1 MRFTEQLLKFIVVI
15 VPLVVLLTM
24 STKYVVDQSDHAL
37 NYVHSIAEDQISK
50 ALGRDIIIRSIKIFP
65 IGHAEASGIALPDL
79 PGPGVSSGQ
88 NLAMA
93 EKVIVDYDMNSLIA
107 GNGVQSVKKITVNRP
122 VVNLIRR
129 PDGRMNIQDLVKP
142 PTGPAGPPFQGQ
154 IRIVDATVLYD
165 DFKGFAKIKHF
176 TTNLRKFNASLDA
189 RIPGV
194 YRALID
200 ATGEP
205 DKIKTLRVSA
215 RYDAITKAIIANVN
229 VSAISLPYVG
239 SIFGLSRDI
248 SISKG
253 DIDIKAGTKF
263 SLANSK
269 IGMRALDASIAFNNL
284 TASSPRFGINATSL
298 SGNAVVTGEQAVV
311 NLAGTFAGSHGEIR
325 GVVSGIKNPKLDFAV
340 DLPNVNYSSIL
351 RLVHQPK
358 IANAIHT
365 TGNGRIT
372 ARINGDA
379 TDPYVEA
386 TVYVSQIEY
395 GRYVVKQVA
404 LHGLYS
410 EGTVDVDG
418 LTFKFEGAK
427 VGLVGNVSGF
437 AQHSPEMNLKGWVRD
452 LNIASVPIPKGYEI
466 SGIGGL
472 DLTASGTMHSPR
484 IDAIAWVEKPSAK
497 SAQKS
502 FNADKVYAKLGWFDN
517 TLLVKDVIAAGI
529 FGGTLAVK
537 GQAST
542 DRLDLAVSA
551 KQIDCQKA
559 ASAFNFKDLGGY
571 AFYDGRVFGNPR
583 KPWVDGLL
591 EAFSVRYKEY
601 EANYVKGMISG
612 NIEKLKIDDGV
623 VLRSP
628 TDLGFTAELRDIG
641 HDEMPFTVDAIVHR
655 LDIQNT
661 LMMLKRDA
669 EVSGIVSGDL
679 WASGILLT
687 KPQPD
692 NIPFKKS
699 KGSFLANV
707 DDGTAYGYPLKATLS
722 LNYDND
728 LLSIVKAIAKSDKT
742 ELTAGGTLV
751 PSTREINVD
760 FDLQEF
766 DLAELRSRLGNKVY
780 FSGVGGASG
789 TARGTLS
796 DPTIEASGSVD
807 NLLVNSLIFDST
819 TFEATY
825 ASGIV
830 KDAIVELKRG
840 EQLMHLSADKV
851 DIPGKYVVGGNGI
864 LKNVSVTDLWN
875 AVLSTPS
882 EIGSNIRKT
891 AGKFP
896 RVTSGVLN
904 GDVKLSGNMNQ
915 LNGTAGLD
923 VTNIGLDRDI
933 IESVEMSASMTDG
946 TLNLNQLL
954 AKVGEGTI
962 EAIGAPFYSDGKTK
976 TSFSVR
982 NLNLQ
987 SLRPFLGSSTPSGTM
1002 EAEFLAEGDIKAPF
1016 VRGSLELVRPAFGNF
1031 ALDGIRA
1038 GDIRISLDKS
1048 ELDEPFRTALGDKQA
1063 IVLADDAVV
1072 SLADHQLNIGG
1083 FAPWDWSAFSIPKD
1097 LPLNVTARINNQQM
1111 STLAALSP
1119 LFDAANTSG
1128 ILQGSFDLT
1137 GTLTKHQ
1144 FGGGIS
1150 LKDGRVALT
1159 DFKNKFNNVNLD
1171 LGFVGGDQLS
1181 VNQFTIGSDLG
1192 GKLYV
1197 KPGGYVKFAG
1207 NPGGET
1213 NMQVVA
1219 DGFKVG
1225 EKNFFGLTEDILVK
1239 LNAGIGVNGSILK
1252 PSIHDQDVDNIK
1264 GGITLSDSKMVFAI
1278 PEAKTNKASKPYDF
1292 DPTFDISMRLG
1303 DNVLIQPPALK
1314 IVTSGGGKLIGSLN
1328 DPDLTLD
1335 LGVKQGYMVMAAR
1348 RMRVTPGGSLAVHY
1362 APPTDLSQRGDYSPE
1377 VNVDFHA
1384 STSLTATNAFGKKE
1398 RYLVSIGATGSLA
1411 KMNVDL
1417 TSKPEGLTK
1426 EQILAELGHVG
1437 ALGSGGVEIEKELS
1451 NIVSAVGSSTLFS
1464 PIETIFVEQLGFEQF
1479 SLDYNRSS
1487 QSSLY
1492 FSRTLPGNFYVSYFQ
1507 TLKAGLTNEDS
1518 KKFELNLGYRP
1529 KGPYQLTVGVDDQQV
1544 YSMELSISKLFN

>member
-1 MRFTEQLLKFIVVI
+1 MRFVEGLLKFIVVI

-24 STKYVVDQSDHAL
+24 STTYVVKQANHAL
-37 NYVHSIAEDQISK
+37 NNVHTIAEDQISI
-50 ALGRDIIIRSIKIFP
+50 ALGRDISIRSIKIFP
-65 IGHAEASGIALPDL
+65 LGHAEAYGITLPDL
-79 PGPGVSSGQ
+79 PGPGAIPRQ
-88 NLAMA
+88 YLA
-93 EKVIVDYDMNSLIA
+93 EVDHLSVDYNLDELI
-107 GNGVQSVKKITVNRP
+107 NGKGAQSVKKITINRP

-129 PDGRMNIQDLVKP
+129 PDGRLNIQDLVKP
-142 PTGPAGPPFQGQ
+142 PTGPAGPPFRGQ
-154 IRIVDATVLYD
+154 IKIVDATVSYD
-165 DFKGFAKIKHF
+165 DLKGFAKLKRF
-176 TTNLRKFNASLDA
+176 TTSLSKANAFLDA
-189 RIPGV
+189 RLPGV
-194 YRALID
+194 YRALIS
-200 ATGEP
+200 ATGES
-205 DKIKTLRVSA
+205 DKIKNLRVSA
-215 RYDAITKAIIANVN
+215 RYDEVTKAILANVN
-229 VSAISLPYVG
+229 ASAISLPYVAG
-239 SIFGLSRDI
+239 IIGLSSDI
-248 SISKG
+248 RILTG
-253 DIDIKAGTKF
+253 NMDVVAGTRF

-269 IGMRALDASIAFNNL
+269 IGMRALDASVALSNL
-284 TASSPRFGINATSL
+284 SASAPKFGVEASDLTGTAVI
-298 SGNAVVTGEQAVV
+298 TGEQLAV
-311 NLAGTFAGSHGEIR
+311 NLNGAFAGSPGEIR
-325 GVVSGIKNPKLDFAV
+325 GVVTGIQNPMLDFAV
-340 DLPNVNYSSIL
+340 NIPNVDCASIL
-351 RLVHQPK
+351 KLVHLPK
-358 IANAIHT
+358 SVQGLQT
-365 TGNGRIT
+365 TGSGRIT
-372 ARINGDA
+372 ARIKGEA
-379 TDPYVEA
+379 ADPYIDTTA
-386 TVYVSQIEY
+386 YIPQIEY

-404 LHGLYS
+404 IHGLYS

-418 LTFKFEGAK
+418 LTFRFEGAK
-427 VGLVGNVSGF
+427 IGVVGNVTGF
-437 AQHSPEMNLKGWVRD
+437 EQHSPEINLKGWIRD
-452 LNIASVPIPKGYEI
+452 LNMSSIPIPKGYEL
-466 SGIGGL
+466 SGTGGM
-472 DLTASGTMHSPR
+472 DLTASGTINTPR
-484 IDAIAWVEKPSAK
+484 IDAVAWVKNPSGKNAGK
-497 SAQKS
+497 SID
-502 FNADKVYAKLGWFDN
+502 ADKVYAKLGWFDN
-517 TLLVKDVIAAGI
+517 TLLVKDAIAAGI
-529 FGGTLAVK
+529 FGGTLAVTGK
-537 GQAST
+537 AT
-542 DRLDLAVSA
+542 KDRLDLAVSA
-551 KQIDCQKA
+551 RQIDCKKA
-559 ASAFNFKDLGGY
+559 ASAFNVKEVGGY
-571 AFYDGRVFGNPR
+571 AFYDGKVFGDPR
-583 KPWVDGLL
+583 RPWVDGLL

-601 EANYVKGMISG
+601 EANYVKGLISG

-641 HDEMPFTVDAIVHR
+641 RDEMPFTVDALVHR

-661 LMMLKRDA
+661 LMMLNRDA

-699 KGSFLANV
+699 KGSLLANV

-722 LNYDND
+722 LSYDND
-728 LLSIVKAIAKSDKT
+728 VLSIVKAIAKSDKT
-742 ELTAGGTLV
+742 ELTAGGTMV
-751 PSTREINVD
+751 PSTREMNVD

-766 DLAELRSRLGNKVY
+766 DLAELRSRIGNKVY

-789 TARGTLS
+789 TLRGLWT

-807 NLLVNSLIFDST
+807 NLLVNSLVFDST
-819 TFEATY
+819 SFEATY
-825 ASGIV
+825 ASGII
-830 KDAIVELKRG
+830 KDGVVELKRG
-840 EQLMHLSADKV
+840 DQLMHLSADKV
-851 DIPGKYVVGGNGI
+851 DIPGKYVVGGSGV

-882 EIGSNIRKT
+882 ETGSNIRKT

-904 GDVKLSGNMNQ
+904 GDFKLSGSMDQ

-923 VTNIGLDRDI
+923 VKNIGLDRDT
-933 IESVEMSASMTDG
+933 IESVEMSASIADG
-946 TLNLNQLL
+946 ILNLDQLL

-962 EAIGAPFYSDGKTK
+962 EATGAPFYSNGETK
-976 TSFSVR
+976 TTFSVR
-982 NLNLQ
+982 NLDLK

-1002 EAEFLAEGDIKAPF
+1002 EAEFLAEGSIKAPF
-1016 VRGSLELVRPAFGNF
+1016 VRGSLELVRPGFGNF
-1031 ALDGIRA
+1031 ILDGIRA
-1038 GDIRISLDKS
+1038 GDVRISLDKS
-1048 ELDEPFRTALGDKQA
+1048 ELDESFRTALGNKQA

-1083 FAPWDWSAFSIPKD
+1083 FAPWDWSEFNIPKD
-1097 LPLNVTARINNQQM
+1097 LPLNVTASIKNQQM

-1137 GTLTKHQ
+1137 GTLAKHQ
-1144 FGGGIS
+1144 FGGGVT
-1150 LKDGRVALT
+1150 LKDGRVAIT
-1159 DFKNKFNNVNLD
+1159 GFKNKFNNINLD

-1207 NPGGET
+1207 NPGGEA
-1213 NMQVVA
+1213 NIQVVA

-1225 EKNFFGLTEDILVK
+1225 EKNFFGMTEDLLLK
-1239 LNAGIGVNGSILK
+1239 LDAGLGLNGSILK
-1252 PSIHDQDVDNIK
+1252 PDIHDQDVDNVK
-1264 GGITLSDSKMVFAI
+1264 GGIVISDSKMVFAI
-1278 PEAKTNKASKPYDF
+1278 PEAKTTKTTKPFDF

-1314 IVTSGGGKLIGSLN
+1314 IVTTGGGKLIGSLN
-1328 DPDLTLD
+1328 NPDLTLD

-1362 APPTDLSQRGDYSPE
+1362 APPADLSRRADYQPE
-1377 VNVDFHA
+1377 VNVDFQA
-1384 STSLTATNAFGKKE
+1384 STSLTASNAFGKKE

-1417 TSKPEGLTK
+1417 TSKPEGLSK

-1479 SLDYNRSS
+1479 SLDYSRSA

-1518 KKFELNLGYRP
+1518 KKFELKLGYRP